1 MQSHRPSHDI
11 ASVSISF
18 ATRARDHRTRFV
30 PLCSVQIESPISTR
44 SPSEK
49 GNELPF
55 AMAEATADLRKS
67 IVVDA
72 LATSGEEC
80 RARGWA
86 AGGQWP
92 WV

>member
-1 MQSHRPSHDI
+1 MISLL
-11 ASVSISF
+11 ASILL
-18 ATRARDHRTRFV
+18 ATRAQDLHTRFV

-72 LATSGEEC
+72 LATSGKGSS
-80 RARGWA
+80 ARVWA

-92 WV
+92 G